1 MRPAG
6 PRVRRAP
13 PRARPACAA
22 PLQNLVPIH
31 LGEGSPRRAHEE
43 LGTGGRRA
51 RLALR
56 MSGQQSERG
65 GATRRHSCARAR
77 GPANPFS
84 RATSRAIPV
93 SDHRRSGSGFA
104 PRAEACRSLR
114 TNRRPSHSES
124 WDDESHRPESEDAES
139 PLLDDDA
146 WPVDSLVGSSSGRAP
161 SPRQRSLWA
170 AFSSSKRFRRRRAL
184 ARRLGRCCDATL
196 SSRCGSTPQLRIN
209 LHNRGA

>member
-1 MRPAG
+1 MQCRP
-6 PRVRRAP
+6 VSAP
-13 PRARPACAA
+13 APARPPSRTC
-22 PLQNLVPIH
+22 
-31 LGEGSPRRAHEE
+31 GPRRARRPPRRTRASWASVPAAAAPASDCAC
-43 LGTGGRRA
+43 LDNRRA
-51 RLALR
+51 A
-56 MSGQQSERG
+56 S

-104 PRAEACRSLR
+104 PRAEACRSFR

-124 WDDESHRPESEDAES
+124 WDDESHRAESEDAES

-184 ARRLGRCCDATL
+184 ANLRGRCCPATL
-196 SSRCGSTPQLRIN
+196 SN
-209 LHNRGA
+209 